1 MRLLRMPNPQGM
13 ASATRLPVLN
23 SRLQVGDVLPSVESM
38 EMVFKVLLVLLTVVV
53 ACAALTFGIHYIQVI
68 MPLILHIILTGLAA
82 AGHFLAGSVVGL
94 LGNLSHVIL
103 QKLAQ
108 QVVMF
113 TASRES
119 IKCTTVYRCVYSSL
133 CLPLVVFIHVFISR
147 YVHAY
152 SSLCS
157 SLAVFIPSCV
167 YLSCTKQ
174 S

>member
-1 MRLLRMPNPQGM
+1 M
-13 ASATRLPVLN
+13 
-23 SRLQVGDVLPSVESM
+23 LPSVESM

-53 ACAALTFGIHYIQVI
+53 VCAALTFGIHYIQVI

-82 AGHFLAGSVVGL
+82 VGHFLAGSVVGL

-119 IKCTTVYRCVYSSL
+119 IKCTTVCRCVYSSL
-133 CLPLVVFIHVFISR
+133 CLPLVVFIHVSISR

-152 SSLCS
+152 SSLCL
-157 SLAVFIPSCV
+157 SLAVFTSRVQNKADRVRLQMNEVIVQLLEQIKLCV
-167 YLSCTKQ
+167 CALRRKTYISP
-174 S
+174 